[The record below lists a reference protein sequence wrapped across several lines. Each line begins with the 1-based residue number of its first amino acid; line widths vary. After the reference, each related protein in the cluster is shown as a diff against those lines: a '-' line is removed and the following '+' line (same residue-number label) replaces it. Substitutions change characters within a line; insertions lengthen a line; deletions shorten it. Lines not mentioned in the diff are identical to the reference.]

1 MDTVILKVLR
11 AALTLAVSKVMSP
24 LRLTRGCDLST
35 RAELEAEA
43 PTATSGLSFSS
54 RSRPLVNDIPSPRM
68 FLPIL
73 SSDARII

>member
-1 MDTVILKVLR
+1 MSLFVYLTDTVILKVLR

-24 LRLTRGCDLST
+24 VRLTRGWDLRT

-54 RSRPLVNDIPSPRM
+54 RS
-68 FLPIL
+68 
-73 SSDARII
+73 

>member
-24 LRLTRGCDLST
+24 VRMTRGCDLST

-43 PTATSGLSFSS
+43 PIATSGLSFSS
-54 RSRPLVNDIPSPRM
+54 KS
-68 FLPIL
+68 
-73 SSDARII
+73 